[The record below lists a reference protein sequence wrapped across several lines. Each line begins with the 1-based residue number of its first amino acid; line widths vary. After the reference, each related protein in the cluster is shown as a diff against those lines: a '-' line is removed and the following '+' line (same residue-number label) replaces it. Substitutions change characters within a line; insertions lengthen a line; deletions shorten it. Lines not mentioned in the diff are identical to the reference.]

1 MFLKLLTMASH
12 LNPPNWQSH
21 VCNFSQLIRDIK
33 HACLTR
39 LLCMKVEIYQLP
51 TLPTSLLR
59 TSSPTSDGLLAPNG
73 SFWMYISW
81 PYLFL
86 TWFFS
91 YSLNSLYTWGHHQI
105 IAYRIINSM
114 YFLSCFNK
122 SLTITCSISPLLL
135 SSKLCL
141 KRSYYFVSLN
151 CLVL

>member
-114 YFLSCFNK
+114 YFYHVLINLWQLLVQYHHFYYLLNYVLKDHIILSA
-122 SLTITCSISPLLL
+122 
-135 SSKLCL
+135 
-141 KRSYYFVSLN
+141 
-151 CLVL
+151 